1 MNEEVLRRA
10 VGSRP
15 DDDAHA
21 VLVRLTGPDVPD
33 GCWTACEGVADPRT
47 GEPAGP
53 LHRFRIGGVTKIFL
67 ATVVLGL
74 AAEGALGLDDP
85 VESLLPG
92 LIDPAV
98 TVRQL
103 LDHTSGLADES
114 DVRYNDT
121 GWFLRHRYDTFTAG
135 DRLALPLKL
144 PLSFPPGT
152 RQQLTRA
159 NYEIAALVVERLTG
173 RGYAREIE
181 DRVLRPL
188 DLSATCLPGTDPT
201 LPVPHLRGH
210 DLGVDVTEHNPSIHG
225 PAGEMVSNLP
235 DLDRFLV
242 ALVSGELLPA
252 AQTEELFRVPEVPY
266 VRGHAAYAGSGLD
279 RLVLPDGVEVWGMA
293 GLVHGALTGIV
304 TTRDLRRRLTYAV
317 SPTERGTVRLPPV
330 AQELVAAAFSE
341 RTWPADRMI
350 PDSAPAPDSRH

>member
-1 MNEEVLRRA
+1 MNEHLLQA
-10 VGSRP
+10 VGRRP
-15 DDDAHA
+15 DADAYA

-33 GCWTACEGVADPRT
+33 GVWTATEGVADPRT

-53 LHRFRIGGVTKIFL
+53 LDRFRIGGVTKVFV

-74 AAEGALGLDDP
+74 VAEGALGMDDP
-85 VESLLPG
+85 VERHLPG
-92 LIDPAV
+92 LVHPEI
-98 TVRQL
+98 TLRQL

-121 GWFLRHRYDTFTAG
+121 AWFLEHRYDTFTAEE
-135 DRLALPLKL
+135 RLALPLRL
-144 PLSFPPGT
+144 PLSFTPGT

-159 NYEIAALVVERLTG
+159 NYEVAALLVERVTG

-188 DLSATCLPGTDPT
+188 RLSATSLPGSDPT
-201 LPVPHLRGH
+201 LPGPHLRGH
-210 DLGVDVTEHNPSIHG
+210 DLGIDVTEHNPSIHG
-225 PAGEMVSNLP
+225 PAGEMISNLP

-242 ALVSGELLPA
+242 ALAGGELLPA
-252 AQTEELFRVPEVPY
+252 AQTEELFRLPDVPY
-266 VRGHAAYAGSGLD
+266 VRGHGAYAGAGLD

-293 GLVHGALTGIV
+293 GVVHGALTGMA

-317 SPTERGTVRLPPV
+317 SPRKRGRERLPSV
-330 AQELVAAAFSE
+330 GQRLIAAAFSN
-341 RTWPADRMI
+341 RFWPTDRMI
-350 PDSAPAPDSRH
+350 PGAAPASEEG

>member
-1 MNEEVLRRA
+1 MNEHLLRA
-10 VGSRP
+10 VGRRP
-15 DDDAHA
+15 DAEAYA
-21 VLVRLTGPDVPD
+21 VLVRLTGPDVP
-33 GCWTACEGVADPRT
+33 GGVWTAAEGVADPGT

-53 LHRFRIGGVTKIFL
+53 LHGFRIGGVTKVFV
-67 ATVVLGL
+67 ATVLLGL
-74 AAEGALGLDDP
+74 VGEGALDLSDP
-85 VESLLPG
+85 VERLLPG
-92 LIDPAV
+92 LLHPGI

-121 GWFLRHRYDTFTAG
+121 AWFLAHRNDTFTAHE
-135 DRLALPLKL
+135 RLALPRRL
-144 PLSFPPGT
+144 PLAFAPGT

-159 NYEIAALVVERLTG
+159 NYEVVALIIERITG

-188 DLSATCLPGTDPT
+188 RLSATSLPGTDPT
-201 LPVPHLRGH
+201 LPDPHLRGY

-225 PAGEMVSNLP
+225 PAGEMISNLP

-242 ALVSGELLPA
+242 ALVGGELLPA
-252 AQTEELFRVPEVPY
+252 AQTEELFRLPGVAH
-266 VRGHAAYAGSGLD
+266 VRGHAGYAAAGLD

-293 GLVHGALTGIV
+293 GVVHGALAGMV

-317 SPTERGTVRLPPV
+317 SPTERGTERLPPV
-330 AQELVAAAFSE
+330 GQRLLAAAFSE
-341 RTWPADRMI
+341 RFWPTARMI
-350 PDSAPAPDSRH
+350 PGAVAPDGDG